1 MHLKVSSDED
11 AINLSKI
18 INDGDWMV
26 LYYAEW
32 CGHCKDM
39 TPEWQKVVS
48 NFNNKKTNSNK
59 INIAEIESKHIDKL
73 PNKPSI
79 EGFPSIKMYNGG
91 KEVANFEDIQRI
103 ASKIQEFANK
113 NSTKEKHSNH
123 MSHNKMEIK
132 LNNTVNKK
140 NSVISNHNIP
150 NMDNL
155 LRTINTNMKSA
166 SKKKTV
172 ISHKSETPK
181 TRIIDLPCTS
191 IRYAKACKRNP
202 KCMYD
207 GSVLKCVDKPVIKN
221 INSKLMSIKS
231 KKSSKPRIKS
241 SKPRIKSSKPRIKSS
256 KPKKTRV
263 NPIDNPNI
271 KPRSKSRTRSRS
283 QSRSSQSKSKSKS
296 GKKSFNIRQ
305 TTKSVFDQLIKS
317 FGRIGNEAKKDSK
330 LLKSASNKLK

>member
-1 MHLKVSSDED
+1 MHLKVGSEAD

-32 CGHCKDM
+32 CGHCNDM
-39 TPEWQKVVS
+39 KPEWQKVVS

-59 INIAEIESKHIDKL
+59 INIAEIESKHIDKM

-79 EGFPSIKMYNGG
+79 EGFPSIKMYNDG
-91 KEVANFEDIQRI
+91 KEVANFEDSQRI
-103 ASKIQEFANK
+103 ASKIQEFANR

-123 MSHNKMEIK
+123 MSHNKMEFK
-132 LNNTVNKK
+132 LNNVADEK
-140 NSVISNHNIP
+140 NSVISNRNIP

-166 SKKKTV
+166 SKKNT
-172 ISHKSETPK
+172 IRSHKSETPK
-181 TRIIDLPCTS
+181 IRIIDLPCTS

-231 KKSSKPRIKS
+231 KKSSVHRTPSKS
-241 SKPRIKSSKPRIKSS
+241 R
-256 KPKKTRV
+256 KTMA
-263 NPIDNPNI
+263 NPAG
-271 KPRSKSRTRSRS
+271 KPRSKSGN
-283 QSRSSQSKSKSKS
+283 KSKSDKNT
-296 GKKSFNIRQ
+296 FNVRK

-317 FGRIGNEAKKDSK
+317 FGRIGTEAEKDSK
-330 LLKSASNKLK
+330 LLKSASNKLA